1 MSLRFSD
8 VFSLQMGK
16 TPARNNP
23 AYWGGTQNWISI
35 SDMNDKYISK
45 TREQISDAAISET
58 GIKLVPKGTVIMSF
72 KLSIGKVSITAE
84 DTYTNEAIMAFINK
98 GIYDID
104 NDYLYHYLKAQDWS
118 VGSNK
123 AVKGSTLN
131 KSVLEK
137 RDISFPSKTEQQK
150 ISYKLNLADEA
161 ISRCRQIED
170 TLDQLIKSRF
180 VEMFGDPES
189 NDMKLP
195 VVKMG
200 ELFTIGSSKRIYQ
213 NEQTKSGV
221 PFLRI
226 ADLTEI
232 IETGNNVPSLYISKE
247 RYENLKQNGY
257 VPNPGD
263 ILVTARGTLGSCYIV
278 KKTDKFYFQDGMI
291 SWMYNMRQDV
301 SANYIYYLF
310 HMPGFRKQFGSTIA
324 GSTVSYLSIA
334 MLKKLEVLLPP
345 LSAQNDFAAFVHEID
360 KSKLAVKECL
370 EKAEYLKSALMQ
382 EYFG

>member
-137 RDISFPSKTEQQK
+137 RNISFPSKTEQQK
-150 ISYKLNLADEA
+150 ISYKLNLADET
-161 ISRCRQIED
+161 ISKCRQVED
-170 TLDQLIKSRF
+170 TLDQLVKSRF
-180 VEMFGDPES
+180 IEMFGGLPDKNFATLS
-189 NDMKLP
+189 NVAHITGGLTKN
-195 VVKMG
+195 
-200 ELFTIGSSKRIYQ
+200 SKRKTMEIKMPYLRVANVLF
-213 NEQTKSGV
+213 NELKLDEIMEIGV
-221 PFLRI
+221 
-226 ADLTEI
+226 
-232 IETGNNVPSLYISKE
+232 
-247 RYENLKQNGY
+247 
-257 VPNPGD
+257 
-263 ILVTARGTLGSCYIV
+263 
-278 KKTDKFYFQDGMI
+278 
-291 SWMYNMRQDV
+291 
-301 SANYIYYLF
+301 
-310 HMPGFRKQFGSTIA
+310 MPQ
-324 GSTVSYLSIA
+324 
-334 MLKKLEVLLPP
+334 
-345 LSAQNDFAAFVHEID
+345 EID
-360 KSKLAVKECL
+360 KVLLQSGDLLFVEEIGRAHV
-370 EKAEYLKSALMQ
+370 
-382 EYFG
+382 

>member
-1 MSLRFSD
+1 MYFRNWRANYEFTFSD

-170 TLDQLIKSRF
+170 TLDQLIKSRE
-180 VEMFGDPES
+180 VGEM
-189 NDMKLP
+189 
-195 VVKMG
+195 
-200 ELFTIGSSKRIYQ
+200 
-213 NEQTKSGV
+213 
-221 PFLRI
+221 
-226 ADLTEI
+226 LT
-232 IETGNNVPSLYISKE
+232 TS
-247 RYENLKQNGY
+247 R
-257 VPNPGD
+257 
-263 ILVTARGTLGSCYIV
+263 
-278 KKTDKFYFQDGMI
+278 
-291 SWMYNMRQDV
+291 
-301 SANYIYYLF
+301 
-310 HMPGFRKQFGSTIA
+310 
-324 GSTVSYLSIA
+324 
-334 MLKKLEVLLPP
+334 EV
-345 LSAQNDFAAFVHEID
+345 AA
-360 KSKLAVKECL
+360 
-370 EKAEYLKSALMQ
+370 
-382 EYFG
+382 

>member
-170 TLDQLIKSRF
+170 TLDQLVKSRF
-180 VEMFGDPES
+180 VEMFGDPLQPANSKPLGDMALLERGKFS
-189 NDMKLP
+189 PRPRNDPQYYNGVYPFVQTGDVANCNHRLVSYHQTLNEKGIKVSKCFSPGTILIAL
-195 VVKMG
+195 VG
-200 ELFTIGSSKRIYQ
+200 ATIGATAI
-213 NEQTKSGV
+213 
-221 PFLRI
+221 L
-226 ADLTEI
+226 EI
-232 IETGNNVPSLYISKE
+232 DAYAPDSLIGITPKPNVCNNV
-247 RYENLKQNGY
+247 
-257 VPNPGD
+257 
-263 ILVTARGTLGSCYIV
+263 
-278 KKTDKFYFQDGMI
+278 F
-291 SWMYNMRQDV
+291 
-301 SANYIYYLF
+301 
-310 HMPGFRKQFGSTIA
+310 
-324 GSTVSYLSIA
+324 
-334 MLKKLEVLLPP
+334 LEVLLQFWQPELKRIAP
-345 LSAQNDFAAFVHEID
+345 EAARANINLGILENVPIIDADFSMQEDFAAFVREID

>member
-137 RDISFPSKTEQQK
+137 RNISFPSKTEQQK
-150 ISYKLNLADEA
+150 ISYKLNLADET
-161 ISRCRQIED
+161 ISKCRQVED
-170 TLDQLIKSRF
+170 TLDQLVKSRF
-180 VEMFGDPES
+180 VEMFGDPLQPAKSKPLGDMALLERGKFS
-189 NDMKLP
+189 PRPRNDPQYYNGVYPFVQTGDVANCNHRLVSYHQTLNEKGIKVSKCFPSGTILIAL
-195 VVKMG
+195 VG
-200 ELFTIGSSKRIYQ
+200 ATIGATAI
-213 NEQTKSGV
+213 
-221 PFLRI
+221 L
-226 ADLTEI
+226 EI
-232 IETGNNVPSLYISKE
+232 DAYAPDSLIGITPRPNICNNV
-247 RYENLKQNGY
+247 
-257 VPNPGD
+257 
-263 ILVTARGTLGSCYIV
+263 
-278 KKTDKFYFQDGMI
+278 F
-291 SWMYNMRQDV
+291 
-301 SANYIYYLF
+301 
-310 HMPGFRKQFGSTIA
+310 
-324 GSTVSYLSIA
+324 
-334 MLKKLEVLLPP
+334 LEVLLQFWQPELKRIAP
-345 LSAQNDFAAFVHEID
+345 EAARANINLGILENVPIIDADFSMQEDFATFVREID

>member
-1 MSLRFSD
+1 MSLCLSD

-45 TREQISDAAISET
+45 TREQISDTAISET
-58 GIKLVPKGTVIMSF
+58 GIRLVPKGTVIMSF

-161 ISRCRQIED
+161 ISKCYQIED
-170 TLDQLIKSRF
+170 TLDQLVKSRF
-180 VEMFGDPES
+180 VEMFGDPLQPANSKPLGDMALLERGKFS
-189 NDMKLP
+189 PRPRNDPQYYNGVYPFVQTGDVANCNHRLVSYHQTLNEKGIKVSKCFSPGTILIAL
-195 VVKMG
+195 VG
-200 ELFTIGSSKRIYQ
+200 ATIGATAI
-213 NEQTKSGV
+213 
-221 PFLRI
+221 L
-226 ADLTEI
+226 EI
-232 IETGNNVPSLYISKE
+232 DAYAPDSLIGITPKPNVCNNV
-247 RYENLKQNGY
+247 
-257 VPNPGD
+257 
-263 ILVTARGTLGSCYIV
+263 
-278 KKTDKFYFQDGMI
+278 F
-291 SWMYNMRQDV
+291 
-301 SANYIYYLF
+301 
-310 HMPGFRKQFGSTIA
+310 
-324 GSTVSYLSIA
+324 
-334 MLKKLEVLLPP
+334 LEVLLQFWQPELKRIAP
-345 LSAQNDFAAFVHEID
+345 EAARANINLGILENVPIIDADFSMQEDFAAFVREID